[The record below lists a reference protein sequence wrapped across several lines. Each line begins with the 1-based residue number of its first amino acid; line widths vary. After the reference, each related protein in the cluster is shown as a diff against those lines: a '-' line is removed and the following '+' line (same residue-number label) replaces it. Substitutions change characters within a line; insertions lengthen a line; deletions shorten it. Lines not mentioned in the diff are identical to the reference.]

1 MHGGPGRVDTSFI
14 SLSERTLRRVDPQ
27 DGINGGL
34 EAGGPIGRST
44 DRDFGVWKFD
54 ASEEKRAEII
64 CAS

>member
-14 SLSERTLRRVDPQ
+14 SLSERTLRRDQ
-27 DGINGGL
+27 WRFGCGW
-34 EAGGPIGRST
+34 T

-54 ASEEKRAEII
+54 ASEEKKAEII